1 VCVCDFSNNSV
12 IIQGVSCS
20 LHTAPTMSACRTI
33 YAVQDTILHPRQQCN
48 MPVTANLDDL
58 RNCTSAWLTEPRSL
72 KNGVYVEQTLLPD
85 AHRDIMVRVMN
96 TNQEPRLI
104 RHDTLLR
111 TAESADLH
119 ENSIETVSGESPTEQ
134 ASRKVLA
141 KLPEELTNDQVR
153 QVSSL
158 LTAFSQ
164 HDFDIGHTHLVEQ
177 TVDTRSHR
185 LIRQPLRRHPVAHL
199 LITDT
204 QIDECCS
211 MESSSLLQ
219 APGPRTSYKLR
230 RKMILCVYAWTI
242 AGSMILRAKIHIR
255 FPNRFTYECC
265 LQVITRNQSKS
276 VIIIRQIS

>member
-1 VCVCDFSNNSV
+1 LFSSCCADN
-12 IIQGVSCS
+12 VSLS
-20 LHTAPTMSACRTI
+20 KI
-33 YAVQDTILHPRQQCN
+33 YAVQDTVLPPRQQCN
-48 MPVTANLDDL
+48 MPVRATLDDL
-58 RNCTSAWLTEPRSL
+58 RNCTSAWLTEPRAL
-72 KNGVYVEQTLLPD
+72 QNGVYVGQTLLPE
-85 AHRDIMVRVMN
+85 AHRGIMVRVMN

-104 RHDTLLR
+104 RHDTLLG
-111 TAESADLH
+111 TAEPVDLH
-119 ENSIETVSGESPTEQ
+119 ENSIETVSGESPTEP

-158 LTAFSQ
+158 LTKYESAFSQ
-164 HDFDIGHTHLVEQ
+164 HDFDIGHTHLVEH
-177 TVDTRSHR
+177 TVDTGSHR
-185 LIRQPLRRHPVAHL
+185 PIRQPLRRHPVAHL

-276 VIIIRQIS
+276 VIIIRQPS